1 MNILVGVSRR
11 HVHLNRYT
19 CKKLFG
25 TTKMPVRNPLNQPGQ
40 YASTLTVDLKW
51 NDKIIEHVRICGP
64 IRKYNQVEI
73 STDEANIFNIDP
85 PARQSGDLEGSLPI
99 TLIGP
104 KGEITLKKGL
114 IRADKHIHMS
124 KKEAKK
130 NKLKNKEL
138 VIIKKGNKELFKAT
152 MKIEKESFTELH
164 IDTFEEKLYDLH
176 QGEEVELIKC
186 GK

>member
-1 MNILVGVSRR
+1 MNIFIGVSRR

-25 TTKMPVRNPLNQPGQ
+25 TSKMPIRNSLNQPGQ
-40 YASTLTVDLKW
+40 FASTLTVDLKW
-51 NDKIIEHVRICGP
+51 NDSIIEHVRVCGP

-73 STDEANIFNIDP
+73 STDEAQILNVDP

-114 IRADKHIHMS
+114 IRAEKHIHMS

-130 NKLKNKEL
+130 YKLKNKEL
-138 VIIKKGNKELFKAT
+138 VSIKKDNKILFQAR
-152 MKIEKESFTELH
+152 MKLEKESFTELH
-164 IDTFEEKLYDLH
+164 IDTYEEKLYDLH